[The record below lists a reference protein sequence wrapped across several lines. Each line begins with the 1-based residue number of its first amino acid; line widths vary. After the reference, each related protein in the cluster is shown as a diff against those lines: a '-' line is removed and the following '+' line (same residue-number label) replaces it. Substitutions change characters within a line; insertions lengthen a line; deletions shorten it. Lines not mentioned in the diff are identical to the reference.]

1 MGKKSGGN
9 EARLARQDEQAR
21 QQRIREGTKRIGE
34 IFEGGSPFGTGQ
46 LTGGGYDPSKKYYT
60 SSGAEWTPKIAPAAP
75 AAAPPGGGTSSGYV
89 GGRDAV
95 QPGGG
100 GVYSASSN
108 SGGGYQQTPRA
119 TAAPAAVN
127 YGTPEEQFAAAMKA
141 GLFSGVGKST
151 GAFSGDFFDKRRQAY
166 VDYAM
171 PQLQDQYKDAQ
182 RELTYSLAR
191 GGNLASS
198 TNAVQTGDLS
208 KLYGTN
214 QQAIADKALGYSNE
228 ARTAVEDARSD
239 LIKTLNATGDAEG
252 AATGALNR
260 ASALSRPDTYSPLS
274 QLFADFTS
282 TLGTQA
288 ALERSEAMQGRN
300 YAKYNTGLFTP
311 GRVSVS

>member
-228 ARTAVEDARSD
+228 ARTAVEDVEYRVGRGED
-239 LIKTLNATGDAEG
+239 RDVPDPLNPSEMRT
-252 AATGALNR
+252 
-260 ASALSRPDTYSPLS
+260 LSRSQLLVQPPFRRTAASLSPLRP
-274 QLFADFTS
+274 LFPRR
-282 TLGTQA
+282 L
-288 ALERSEAMQGRN
+288 ALRCRQPQHLRFDE
-300 YAKYNTGLFTP
+300 
-311 GRVSVS
+311 